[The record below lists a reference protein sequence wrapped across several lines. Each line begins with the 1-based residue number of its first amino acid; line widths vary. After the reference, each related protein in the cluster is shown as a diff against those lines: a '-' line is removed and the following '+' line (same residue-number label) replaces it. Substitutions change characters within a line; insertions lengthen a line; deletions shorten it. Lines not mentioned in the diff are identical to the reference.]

1 MSDTESLERETVRR
15 VAWRLMPLL
24 MLGYFCAYLDR
35 VNVGFASLTMNK
47 ALGFTQAEFGFGAG
61 VFFVGYFLAE
71 IPSNL
76 VMVKVGARRWIARI
90 LLTWGIISAL
100 TAFVWNDWSFYGI
113 RFFLGIAEAGFY
125 PGIVLYLTWWFPS
138 AHRSSMQAI
147 FQSASVISLIVG
159 PPVSAWLLTLDGAF
173 GLQGWQWLFV
183 VEAVPPIVMCFV
195 TWFCLTDH
203 PRDATW
209 LRPDQRAWLD
219 QRLAAEQAQRESVHR
234 YELGEA
240 LRNPRVWL
248 LTLVYFG
255 QNVSNYGLLIFL
267 PQIVKSFGIST
278 EMTGVVSA
286 LPFVFAAFAMI
297 YWGFHSDRTGS
308 RTAHVASACLL
319 CAAGLAACIFIGTAH
334 PVFMMVALIFG
345 VMGQQ
350 AIAPTF
356 WPLPTAMLSGAAAA
370 GGIALINSVGNLGG
384 FLGPYMF
391 GLIKDATGGSDL
403 IALLAIAAA
412 PVMSAVV
419 LVALGHDRRL
429 EQIPTR
435 Q

>member
-1 MSDTESLERETVRR
+1 MQDATPLEQETIRR

-35 VNVGFASLTMNK
+35 VNVGFAGLTMNK
-47 ALGFTQAEFGFGAG
+47 ALGFSQAVFGFGSG
-61 VFFVGYFLAE
+61 VFFIGYFLAE

-76 VMVKVGARRWIARI
+76 VLARVGARRWIARI

-100 TAFVWNDWSFYGI
+100 TAFVWNDWSFYTV
-113 RFFLGIAEAGFY
+113 RFFLGVAEAGFY

-138 AHRSSMQAI
+138 AYRSSMQAI
-147 FQSASVISLIVG
+147 FQSASVVSLIVG
-159 PPVSAWLLTLDGAF
+159 PPVSAWLLTLDSAM
-173 GLQGWQWLFV
+173 GLQGWQWLFLI
-183 VEAVPPIVMCFV
+183 EAVPPIVMCFAV
-195 TWFCLTDH
+195 WFLLTDR
-203 PRDATW
+203 PRDAAW
-209 LRPDQRAWLD
+209 LRPEQRDWLD
-219 QRLAAEQAQRESVHR
+219 QRLADEQSQREAVHR
-234 YELGEA
+234 YDLGEA

-267 PQIVKSFGIST
+267 PQIVKSFGVST
-278 EMTGVVSA
+278 EMTGFVSA
-286 LPFVFAAFAMI
+286 VPFVFAAFAMI
-297 YWGFHSDRTGS
+297 YWGRRSDRTGH
-308 RTAHVASACLL
+308 RIGHVASACML
-319 CAAGLAACIFIGTAH
+319 CAAGLAACIFIGIEH
-334 PVFMMVALIFG
+334 PVIVMVALILG
-345 VMGQQ
+345 TMGQQ

-356 WPLPTAMLSGAAAA
+356 WPLPTAMLSGVAAA

-391 GLIKDATGGSDL
+391 GLIKDATGGSDV
-403 IALLAIAAA
+403 IALLAIAAW

-429 EQIPTR
+429 EQVPAHG
-435 Q
+435 